1 MIAVSFLKSKFN
13 KLETIK
19 RIDQSN
25 ASLIHVDLMDGLY
38 VNNSNIENYL
48 EGLHNTN
55 KQLDVHLMVNNP
67 LKYIDDIAKLNTK
80 IITFHLDSLDNP
92 YEIIK
97 KIKDN
102 NILVG
107 IAINPS
113 DNLNILEKYYDL
125 IDYVLIMS
133 VVPGLGGQEFIKEV
147 LDKVKLLQDKNIL
160 IGIDGGINNETIKYL
175 EDYKID
181 IIVSGSFIC
190 MSDNYNEQ
198 IEKLSI
204 S

>member
-19 RIDQSN
+19 KIDQSN

-48 EGLHNTN
+48 EGLYNTN

-92 YEIIK
+92 YEVIK

-102 NILVG
+102 NICEICYNFFG
-107 IAINPS
+107 G
-113 DNLNILEKYYDL
+113 
-125 IDYVLIMS
+125 S
-133 VVPGLGGQEFIKEV
+133 V
-147 LDKVKLLQDKNIL
+147 
-160 IGIDGGINNETIKYL
+160 
-175 EDYKID
+175 
-181 IIVSGSFIC
+181 C
-190 MSDNYNEQ
+190 HM
-198 IEKLSI
+198 
-204 S
+204 